1 MICHT
6 IFGSKKLLLIFN
18 ILSFFIIS
26 PEKCPSLFKN
36 INYKEKK
43 EKKKHEMKT

>member
-6 IFGSKKLLLIFN
+6 IFGSKKLLFVFK
-18 ILSFFIIS
+18 ILSFVIIS
-26 PEKCPSLFKN
+26 PEKCPNSSKE
-36 INYKEKK
+36 IHYKEKK

>member
-6 IFGSKKLLLIFN
+6 IFGSKKLLFVFK

-26 PEKCPSLFKN
+26 PEKYPSLFKG
-36 INYKEKK
+36 IHYKEKK
-43 EKKKHEMKT
+43 EKRKHEMKT